1 MHPRNMP
8 RRGAVHVDDDEFI
21 LPQTPQG
28 VLSLLEEWWWITES
42 YDEQELW
49 SIITVSSDYIRVI
62 TLAYDVILPEYHTV
76 RVNLIKKNGAHE
88 TKSAHYFRSPEYSIK
103 SRPTKIRLI

>member
-8 RRGAVHVDDDEFI
+8 RREPVHIDNDQFA

-49 SIITVSSDYIRVI
+49 SVITMSEDYIRVVV
-62 TLAYDVILPEYHTV
+62 LAYNVV
-76 RVNLIKKNGAHE
+76 RPVSHVVKVHLIKKNGAHE
-88 TKSAHYFRSPEYSIK
+88 TKSAHYFRAPEYSIK